1 MDKELEKDFLEMI
14 DAHERVIYKVCYFSA
29 KNHDELDDLFQE
41 TVLIVNRQ
49 ALRDLIRKSAEEDAD
64 SLSLPEPGVEE
75 HMGDGELLGD
85 GG

>member
-1 MDKELEKDFLEMI
+1 MDKELEKDFLDMI

-29 KNHDELDDLFQE
+29 KNHDELPE
-41 TVLIVNRQ
+41 GKIVNRQ
-49 ALRDLIRKSAEEDAD
+49 ALRDLIRKTAEEDAD

-75 HMGDGELLGD
+75 HTGDGELLGD